1 MTTRQ
6 QGSTPLGKV
15 SEIPHAGNTV
25 YISKQ
30 TEWDGENNSSFS
42 KATLKNNLS
51 LRRTVGLRL
60 KYTKKKRAWK
70 EKFSSVKTL
79 IIIHLEETNGKSYLF
94 VAGFYFTRKHNKPFL
109 LPFHLSKF
117 HILKSWHL
125 VIKLKGNLTS
135 HQCIVWMEI
144 EWAATLGSRW
154 LLFNPLHLRFHAAR
168 LWESCAQNHLVY

>member
-1 MTTRQ
+1 MQAILYTFLNRQSEMGKTT
-6 QGSTPLGKV
+6 
-15 SEIPHAGNTV
+15 PHFPKRRWKIT
-25 YISKQ
+25 YL
-30 TEWDGENNSSFS
+30 WDVQWAWDSNIQ
-42 KATLKNNLS
+42 
-51 LRRTVGLRL
+51 
-60 KYTKKKRAWK
+60 KKKRAWK

-94 VAGFYFTRKHNKPFL
+94 VAGFYFTWKHNKPFL